1 MAQKNLPASRS
12 KQIDEFLAKAT
23 TARGRLIFAL
33 DATASRQPTW
43 DQACQLQ
50 GEMFTEAGKI
60 GGLQIQLA
68 YYRGNSECSHS
79 NWTSNAR
86 ELVDKTSRIVCLAG
100 ETQIGR
106 ILGHIRNEH
115 AQKPVS
121 AAIFVGDAME
131 EKEHALYDAAAG
143 LGVPLFVFQEGDDPK
158 VEQAFREMARLTKG
172 AYSKFAPGAARELAE
187 LLRAVAAFAAGG
199 LTALA
204 DLRTDSARKL
214 LTQLK

>member
-1 MAQKNLPASRS
+1 MSENLPTQRS
-12 KQIDEFLAKAT
+12 KQIDEFLAKMTAT
-23 TARGRLIFAL
+23 RGRLVFAL

-50 GEMFTEAGKI
+50 GEMFTEAAKI
-60 GGLQIQLA
+60 GGLEIQLA
-68 YYRGNSECSHS
+68 YYRGLNDFQHF

-86 ELVDKTSRIVCLAG
+86 ELAARMSRITCMPG

-106 ILGHIRNEH
+106 ILAHIRNEH
-115 AQKPVS
+115 AQKPIS

-143 LGVPLFVFQEGDDPK
+143 LGVPLFVFQEGEDPK
-158 VEQAFREMARLTKG
+158 VEQTFREMARLTKG
-172 AYSKFAPGAARELAE
+172 AYSKFTPGAARELAE
-187 LLRAVAAFAAGG
+187 LLRAVAAFAVGG

>member
-1 MAQKNLPASRS
+1 MSGNLPTQRS

-23 TARGRLIFAL
+23 AARGRLIFSL

-43 DQACQLQ
+43 DTACQLQ
-50 GEMFTEAGKI
+50 AEMFTEAAKI
-60 GGLQIQLA
+60 GGLEIQLCF
-68 YYRGNSECSHS
+68 YRGLNECRSS

-86 ELVDKTSRIVCLAG
+86 ELADRMSRIVCMTG

-106 ILGHIRNEH
+106 ILSHIRKEH
-115 AQKPVS
+115 AQRPVN
-121 AAIFVGDAME
+121 AAVFIGDAME
-131 EKEHALYDAAAG
+131 EDHSRLCDAAAG
-143 LGVPLFVFQEGDDPK
+143 VGVPLFLFQEGTDPE
-158 VEQAFREMARLTKG
+158 VEQTFREMARLTKG
-172 AYSKFAPGAARELAE
+172 AYCKFTPGAARELAE

-204 DLRTDSARKL
+204 DLHNDSARKL